1 MNEESAWTET
11 TTTPMAL
18 FEGYDQSPSIAALV
32 AALSK
37 AQGMIKGAAKDSTN
51 PFFKNKYA
59 DLSSV
64 WEACREALSKNE
76 LAVIQT
82 PVEGGVITMLAHS
95 SGEWIKSYLPMKPT
109 KDDAQGAGSA
119 ITYARRYALAAF
131 VGVAPEDDDGQAAS
145 TTPKATVIIPAK
157 VKNAVVDQS
166 RACLEKGDEHG
177 LKEVWAEFGN
187 DEKVVLWGLFNSQER
202 ASMKKLMG

>member
-145 TTPKATVIIPAK
+145 TTPKATVNIPAK

-177 LKEVWAEFGN
+177 LKEVWEEFGN